1 MSRFNWPFWTAFVCW
16 LLALISLGLALWANE
31 ASVAGA
37 WVSAVCGW
45 GIVMM
50 RSRDD

>member
-1 MSRFNWPFWTAFVCW
+1 MSELKWELNDDAIVAW
-16 LLALISLGLALWANE
+16 ALISLGLALWANE
-31 ASVAGA
+31 ARVAGA